1 MIAWATA
8 KSATERPVLMMFRT
22 NRALLK
28 QIHRLENEVVIY
40 KDFYAQAC
48 AGRLRWKNEALRE
61 GDEKLRIK
69 NWLKDEQNLCDLLAT
84 FIESLNTK
92 TLSGDQPKA
101 HKIAMK
107 AYKEA
112 RHGA

>member
-1 MIAWATA
+1 
-8 KSATERPVLMMFRT
+8 MFRT
-22 NRALLK
+22 NRSLLK
-28 QIHRLENEVVIY
+28 KIHLLENEVVIY

-84 FIESLNTK
+84 FLGSLNTK
-92 TLSGDQPKA
+92 ILSDDQTKA
-101 HKIAMK
+101 YKIAMK
-107 AYKEA
+107 SYKEA
-112 RHGA
+112 RHGT